1 METFAFLV
9 YPGKINNKKLPIG
22 MKVHNFTQF
31 ITSIQTNENS
41 DLDWSD
47 KNWDESG
54 VDGVNPPNSGLEG
67 TSAEPMDYTAGDYG
81 ETGEEDT
88 YVDGEE
94 QDPIKIKAGMEN
106 IKALIDDLTERINML
121 QKNKKN

>member
-1 METFAFLV
+1 
-9 YPGKINNKKLPIG
+9 

-31 ITSIQTNENS
+31 VTSIQTNE
-41 DLDWSD
+41 DV
-47 KNWDESG
+47 ESG
-54 VDGVNPPNSGLEG
+54 ENQLDNGFEG
-67 TSAEPMDYTAGDYG
+67 TSAELMNYAAGDYG

-106 IKALIDDLTERINML
+106 MKALIDDLTKRINML

>member
-1 METFAFLV
+1 MAIINFA
-9 YPGKINNKKLPIG
+9 
-22 MKVHNFTQF
+22 QF
-31 ITSIQTNENS
+31 VTSIKTNENS

-54 VDGVNPPNSGLEG
+54 VDGENPPNSGLEG
-67 TSAEPMDYTAGDYG
+67 TSAEKMDYTAGDYG
-81 ETGEEDT
+81 ETGEDDT

-94 QDPIKIKAGMEN
+94 KDPLKIKADMEN

-121 QKNKKN
+121 TKNKTATK

>member
-1 METFAFLV
+1 
-9 YPGKINNKKLPIG
+9 

-31 ITSIQTNENS
+31 VTSIKTNENS

-54 VDGVNPPNSGLEG
+54 VDGENPPNSGLEG
-67 TSAEPMDYTAGDYG
+67 TSAEKMNYTAGDYG
-81 ETGEEDT
+81 ETGEKDVL
-88 YVDGEE
+88 VDEE
-94 QDPIKIKAGMEN
+94 REDPIKIKEGMEN

-121 QKNKKN
+121 TKNKTATK